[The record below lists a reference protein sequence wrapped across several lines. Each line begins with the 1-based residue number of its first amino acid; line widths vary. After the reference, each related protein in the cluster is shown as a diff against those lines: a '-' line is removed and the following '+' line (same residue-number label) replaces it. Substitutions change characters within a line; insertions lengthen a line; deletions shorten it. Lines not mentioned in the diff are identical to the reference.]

1 MSRLR
6 VGGEWRNTLC
16 RFLLSLT
23 LVFIVQWTNTVRW
36 CGLLP
41 GPFFHYRFV
50 TSEYF
55 SHFSLSYSCSCG
67 CCLWNAANSNNK
79 VDIIMGR
86 LSFLQNIHLNLQES
100 GNLSSDQFDIPGLVS
115 LLAMY
120 LYKAFLF
127 VFYFFPFWNHLNYVC
142 FVCSMVTPN
151 GRFMT
156 QKKICLSMSDC
167 KCFWSCILVTIACCF
182 ERIPCSWP
190 SIGIFIAS
198 QFTQRVGTLCGL
210 CQGNKLQYTYKDK
223 IWWFV
228 WK

>member
-41 GPFFHYRFV
+41 RPRFHYLFV

-55 SHFSLSYSCSCG
+55 SHFSLSYSCSCD

-127 VFYFFPFWNHLNYVC
+127 VFFFFFFFGITSTMFASSVAWLLQMEDLWRKRKSVYLW
-142 FVCSMVTPN
+142 VTVSVF
-151 GRFMT
+151 GVA
-156 QKKICLSMSDC
+156 L
-167 KCFWSCILVTIACCF
+167 
-182 ERIPCSWP
+182 
-190 SIGIFIAS
+190 
-198 QFTQRVGTLCGL
+198 
-210 CQGNKLQYTYKDK
+210 
-223 IWWFV
+223 
-228 WK
+228 